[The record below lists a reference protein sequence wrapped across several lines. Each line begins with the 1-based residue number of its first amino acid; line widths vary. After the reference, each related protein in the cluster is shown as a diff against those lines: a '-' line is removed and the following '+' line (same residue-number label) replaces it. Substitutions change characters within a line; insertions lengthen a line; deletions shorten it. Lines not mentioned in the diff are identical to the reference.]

1 MTQLSLTSSKG
12 RMSHYRDPVHKIA
25 DYGEDNDLVLQRQ
38 NQRSHSGLLEEGPLP
53 PLLPHHQREQSRK
66 EWELSVPWPSHLGEP
81 LLGSKVSHQHE
92 DLLEAP
98 LSAVATIPA
107 WPRRV
112 MKKVPKRSSAQAC
125 SSETPSTPSAAGGE
139 QGAPWGASPA
149 HTLLVGGFQL
159 PPGAKQDR
167 EHRCTRSQPLHLF
180 PPAWWHCTLRR
191 ENMSFHKPFTLRT
204 TSPTPPSSVHPFHLF
219 IQNTKMTVFIYNVY
233 LFHSVLSLLCI
244 FVHGLPS
251 RLLSLLLPLLLV
263 VCPLLFTKST
273 LRHWKN
279 SSTCS
284 YCPGYC
290 SPYFACIWI
299 LRSQRLIEGKQKKWK
314 QTSAPPGLSPPAPYI
329 MLLIFPSH
337 KSFNGRKKRR

>member
-1 MTQLSLTSSKG
+1 MRAISFLAFTSWRASPGIGSLSPAWGLVRSPLISGSNNTSLAAA
-12 RMSHYRDPVHKIA
+12 SHEESAETLI
-25 DYGEDNDLVLQRQ
+25 G
-38 NQRSHSGLLEEGPLP
+38 SGLLIRNTVHTQRCGRGAGSTLRSKPSSHPVSGWISVTTWSKAGPWASL
-53 PLLPHHQREQSRK
+53 H
-66 EWELSVPWPSHLGEP
+66 
-81 LLGSKVSHQHE
+81 
-92 DLLEAP
+92 
-98 LSAVATIPA
+98 TIPA
-107 WPRRV
+107 IT
-112 MKKVPKRSSAQAC
+112 S
-125 SSETPSTPSAAGGE
+125 
-139 QGAPWGASPA
+139 
-149 HTLLVGGFQL
+149 
-159 PPGAKQDR
+159 
-167 EHRCTRSQPLHLF
+167 F

-191 ENMSFHKPFTLRT
+191 ENMSFYKPFTLRT

-244 FVHGLPS
+244 FVHSVPS

-290 SPYFACIWI
+290 SPYFECIWI
-299 LRSQRLIEGKQKKWK
+299 PRSQRLIEGKQKKWK
-314 QTSAPPGLSPPAPYI
+314 QTSAPPGLCPPAPYI